1 MSFWYKLNLKRIC
14 NYFKN
19 KGQNEINEKLL
30 KRINENHE
38 VYMVPS
44 KIDGTFFI
52 RFCVCAAT
60 TEKSHID
67 KAWNVIIQQTK
78 GLLEN

>member
-1 MSFWYKLNLKRIC
+1 
-14 NYFKN
+14 
-19 KGQNEINEKLL
+19 
-30 KRINENHE
+30 
-38 VYMVPS
+38 MVPS